1 MGQDRIRETRRR
13 REPAVSE
20 GWDDAELIVELEDD
34 DDELELE
41 DEDVELDEWGA
52 DDEE

>member
-1 MGQDRIRETRRR
+1 M
-13 REPAVSE
+13 SE
-20 GWDDAELIVELEDD
+20 GWDDAEPIVELEDD
-34 DDELELE
+34 EDEDELELD

>member
-1 MGQDRIRETRRR
+1 M
-13 REPAVSE
+13 SE

-34 DDELELE
+34 DDDEDEEELEL
-41 DEDVELDEWGA
+41 DEDVELDEWAA